1 MATTTELRPVILEDG
16 AVVVIDQRRLPARL
30 VYLRLTT
37 YPAVIAAIKTLA
49 VRGAPAIGVA
59 GAFALVLAAD
69 AAAAA
74 GLTGPAWSAVLAE
87 AGAAIA
93 AARPTAVNLSWAVDR
108 LLAVAAQGGDC
119 VALRQAAL
127 RIEMEDRSANE
138 AIGSFGAA
146 LLGDVKTV
154 LTHCNAGALATAGY
168 GTALGVVR
176 ALHARGALSMVYAT
190 ETRPLQQGLR
200 LTTWELRRDGI
211 PVTLVA
217 DSAAAW
223 LIAQGKVGACVVGA
237 DRIAANGDVANKIGT
252 YGIAIAAARHGIPF
266 YVAAPL
272 STLDRATP
280 SGAAIAVE
288 ERSSTE
294 LTHYRGRR
302 VAPRGVPAVNPAFD
316 VTPAALVTAIITE
329 AGVVR
334 SPWDWP
340 DGGFPGK

>member
-1 MATTTELRPVILEDG
+1 MVRPTELRPVALEGD

-30 VYLRLTT
+30 VYLRLAT

-59 GAFALVLAAD
+59 GAYALVLAAD
-69 AAAAA
+69 AAEAA
-74 GLTGPAWSAVLAE
+74 GLTGATWMAALAE
-87 AGAAIA
+87 AGSEIA

-119 VALRQAAL
+119 AALRQAAV
-127 RIEMEDRSANE
+127 RIELEDRLANE
-138 AIGSFGAA
+138 AIGRFGAE
-146 LLGDVKTV
+146 LLGNVRTV

-168 GTALGVVR
+168 GTALGIVR
-176 ALHARGALSMVYAT
+176 ALHARGTLTMVYAT

-200 LTTWELRRDGI
+200 LTTWELQRDGI
-211 PVTLVA
+211 PVTLIA

-223 LIAQGKVGACVVGA
+223 LMAQGTIDACVVGA

-252 YGIAIAAARHGIPF
+252 YGIAIAAARHSVPF

-280 SGAAIAVE
+280 SGAAIPVE

-302 VAPRGVPAVNPAFD
+302 IAPRGVSAANLAFD
-316 VTPAALVTAIITE
+316 VTPATLVTAIITE
-329 AGVVR
+329 AGIIK
-334 SPWDWP
+334 PPGLWDG
-340 DGGFPGK
+340 DGFPGK